1 MLRNLAKS
9 TLSLGRP
16 LLTRSFIVPTRAT
29 YRPSFVSNMSTK
41 TVINSPKLSS
51 AGPYNQAIK
60 ANGTIY
66 CSGQIPVKDGKVVE
80 GCVGTQTR
88 QCLSNLEEVLKEAGS
103 GLEKI
108 VKINIFLADMGDFA
122 TVNKAYAEVLPD
134 PKPARSCVAVKTLPL
149 EAQGVKIEIECIAAE

>member
-1 MLRNLAKS
+1 MLRNLARRS
-9 TLSLGRP
+9 LTLSRP
-16 LLTRSFIVPTRAT
+16 LLTRSLNVPNRIS
-29 YRPSFVSNMSTK
+29 YRPKFVSNMSTK
-41 TVINSPKLSS
+41 TIINSPKLSS

-88 QCLSNLEEVLKEAGS
+88 QCLLNLQDVLQEAGS

-108 VKINIFLADMGDFA
+108 VKINIFLSDMNDFA
-122 TVNKAYAEVLPD
+122 TVNKAYSETLPD

-149 EAQGVKIEIECIAAE
+149 EAQGVRIEIECIAVE